1 MVITRL
7 ILQMNLKKLIPSCD
21 AVVSE
26 RHPMMTDEEKHE
38 ALADE
43 NAAPD
48 RHSKLDVVAD
58 GSKML

>member
-1 MVITRL
+1 
-7 ILQMNLKKLIPSCD
+7 MNLKKLIPSCD